1 MRRYIKRDRFGGL
14 RKKMEGLEI
23 GEMSGGL
30 EGWGQGGSTVEWSG
44 ELRVID
50 R

>member
-1 MRRYIKRDRFGGL
+1 
-14 RKKMEGLEI
+14 MEGLEI
-23 GEMSGGL
+23 GEMGGGL
-30 EGWGQGGSTVEWSG
+30 EGWGHEGGGGGSTVEWSG

>member
-14 RKKMEGLEI
+14 RKRMEGMERWVEDWR
-23 GEMSGGL
+23 GRDM
-30 EGWGQGGSTVEWSG
+30 EGGGSTVEWCG